1 MSRLTTG
8 AADEVWYVAYGSNL
22 LRARFLA
29 YLNGCDDDEPWG
41 AHHGAADPSPPRD
54 DRRVEVPHPVMFG
67 GYSTRWEGGCC
78 FCLPTPI
85 TDDRP
90 PPVGRAWLVTRSQ
103 LADIVAQENHMPT
116 DTTTIP
122 DSLPAPGVPVR
133 VIDGVIDLLLV
144 LPPMDG
150 IPVATL
156 ASSDPPPAGPP
167 APRYRSVVAAGMAE
181 MGMSPQEVEAHLTDL
196 DRS

>member
-1 MSRLTTG
+1 MNPT
-8 AADEVWYVAYGSNL
+8 EPVWYVAYGSNL
-22 LRARFLA
+22 LTDRFLA
-29 YLNGCDDDEPWG
+29 YITGCGDDAVWG
-41 AHHGAADPSPPRD
+41 AHRGSTDTTLPTG
-54 DRRVEVPHPVMFG
+54 DRQVVVPYPVYFG
-67 GYSTRWEGGCC
+67 GESRRWNGACC
-78 FCLPTPI
+78 MCPAEPTSQDRLPV
-85 TDDRP
+85 
-90 PPVGRAWLVTRSQ
+90 VGRAWLVTWDQ
-103 LADIVAQENHMPT
+103 LADIVAQENHMPA

-181 MGMSPQEVEAHLTDL
+181 MGMSAQEVEAHLTDL